1 MEYYSAT
8 IKGQNCAICV
18 TLAEMWMGLET
29 VTEGEVDHKEKPNI
43 AY

>member
-8 IKGQNCAICV
+8 IKGQNGAICV